1 MSKLKVFV
9 KLTQDSFG
17 RLATFP
23 FDVTEETMVQDIKD
37 EVNNKTGI
45 PTNKMIFTCYFHGVK
60 VYMVECEP
68 ALKFLHEDHQTIFT
82 QLLEFEVTQVRSRT
96 TGSVDMGKFYNKLG
110 LKPIPTP
117 IKEEDQEFSQLE
129 KLLEAAKTGE
139 NENFMKILIE
149 ADKSLDEEQENLDSQ
164 SGDRGWTA
172 FHHIA

>member
-23 FDVTEETMVQDIKD
+23 YDVTEETLVQDIKE

-60 VYMVECEP
+60 VYMVENEP

-82 QLLEFEVTQVRSRT
+82 
-96 TGSVDMGKFYNKLG
+96 
-110 LKPIPTP
+110 
-117 IKEEDQEFSQLE
+117 
-129 KLLEAAKTGE
+129 
-139 NENFMKILIE
+139 
-149 ADKSLDEEQENLDSQ
+149 
-164 SGDRGWTA
+164 
-172 FHHIA
+172 